1 MKFVNYRYK
10 KHATKHLGILT
21 TDEKYVLNVAK
32 IIGEDYPKFDMISF
46 LNSDYESILP
56 ILQEALKNN
65 SCDTI
70 EIEKVDLL
78 SPIEKPVHDIICVGE
93 NYLAH
98 QEESKQFLD
107 GEFSGDRKTIYFGKR
122 ANIILGNEQNIKAR
136 FDIDEKLDYEVEL
149 GVIIGKTGT
158 NITKE
163 NARDYIFGFTIIND
177 LSSRKLQVEHNQW
190 YRGKSLD
197 NLTAMGPCIVTKD
210 EFNFPIE
217 LSLSTT
223 VDDEVRQNAN
233 TSLLISK
240 IEDVI
245 SEISQGL
252 TLEKGDI
259 IATGTPSGVGAAF
272 EPPKFLKKG
281 QKIVC
286 TIEKI
291 GSLVNYVE

>member
-1 MKFVNYRYK
+1 MER
-10 KHATKHLGILT
+10 
-21 TDEKYVLNVAK
+21 
-32 IIGEDYPKFDMISF
+32 SF
-46 LNSDYESILP
+46 YCPRSPYGAYAAVGSDP
-56 ILQEALKNN
+56 
-65 SCDTI
+65 
-70 EIEKVDLL
+70 
-78 SPIEKPVHDIICVGE
+78 
-93 NYLAH
+93 
-98 QEESKQFLD
+98 
-107 GEFSGDRKTIYFGKR
+107 
-122 ANIILGNEQNIKAR
+122 
-136 FDIDEKLDYEVEL
+136 
-149 GVIIGKTGT
+149 
-158 NITKE
+158 
-163 NARDYIFGFTIIND
+163 RDYIFGFTIIND